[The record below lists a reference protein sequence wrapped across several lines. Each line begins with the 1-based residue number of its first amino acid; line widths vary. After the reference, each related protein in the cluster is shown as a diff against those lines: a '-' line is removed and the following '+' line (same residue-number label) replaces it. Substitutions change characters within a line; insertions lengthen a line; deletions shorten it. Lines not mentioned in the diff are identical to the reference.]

1 MHPLTPRQLAW
12 RLAQDLPSSPAPWFG
27 AGLPQQLL
35 EFSPAPASGNDGHPI
50 ELAVLT
56 ADEVSASGQYCGAV
70 ALPGVVREV
79 WIMAPLYR
87 EDGRPTLVEQC
98 SGTSSGGLRATRLY
112 TDIALF
118 EFAEGK
124 VGVRAL
130 IEGIT
135 LHTLQMELD
144 VELHVSPQ
152 LTLLQI
158 PLSMGGSY

>member
-1 MHPLTPRQLAW
+1 LHPLTPRQLAW
-12 RLAQDLPSSPAPWFG
+12 RLAQDLPSQHALWLG
-27 AGLPQQLL
+27 AGLPQLL
-35 EFSPAPASGNDGHPI
+35 HEFGAAPVSGHDGHAI
-50 ELAVLT
+50 ALAVLT
-56 ADEVSASGQYCGAV
+56 AVEVSKSGQYCGAV
-70 ALPGVVREV
+70 AVPGVVHET

-87 EDGRPTLVEQC
+87 EDGKPTLVEHC
-98 SGTSSGGLRATRLY
+98 TGTPAGGLCATRLY

-118 EFAEGK
+118 EFIDGK
-124 VGVRAL
+124 VNLRAL

-158 PLSMGGSY
+158 PLSLGGSY

>member
-12 RLAQDLPSSPAPWFG
+12 RLAQDLPSQHVLWFG

-35 EFSPAPASGNDGHPI
+35 EFSPAPASGNDGHAI
-50 ELAVLT
+50 DLAVL
-56 ADEVSASGQYCGAV
+56 AANEVCESGQYCGAV
-70 ALPGVVREV
+70 AVPGVALEV

-98 SGTSSGGLRATRLY
+98 SGTASGGLRATRLY
-112 TDIALF
+112 TDIAVF
-118 EFAEGK
+118 EFIDGK
-124 VGVRAL
+124 VSVRAL

-158 PLSMGGSY
+158 PLSLGGSY

>member
-12 RLAQDLPSSPAPWFG
+12 RLAQDLPSSPALWFG
-27 AGLPQQLL
+27 VGLPQQLL
-35 EFSPAPASGNDGHPI
+35 EFSPAPVSGNDGHSI
-50 ELAVLT
+50 ELAVLA

-70 ALPGVVREV
+70 VVPGVAREV

-87 EDGRPTLVEQC
+87 EDGKPTLVEQC
-98 SGTSSGGLRATRLY
+98 SGALSGGLRATRLY
-112 TDIALF
+112 TDIAVF
-118 EFAEGK
+118 EFTDGK
-124 VGVRAL
+124 VSVRAL

-135 LHTLQMELD
+135 LQTLQMELD

-158 PLSMGGSY
+158 PLSLGGSY